1 MDIEKKIGKTAT
13 YAVVGLLVI
22 AGLIHATAVLAD
34 DCGVYERDMQVELAE
49 RGYVNEASEADYECA
64 SELAGNK
71 TKLTVTVS
79 GNKEIMYCDSKGCN

>member
-1 MDIEKKIGKTAT
+1 MKALIILFMTAIP
-13 YAVVGLLVI
+13 GI
-22 AGLIHATAVLAD
+22 AVLAD